1 MFNKILIANRGEIA
15 CRVMKTAHRLGA
27 KCVAVY
33 SDADKT
39 ALHVALADEAY
50 RLGPAPAS
58 ESYLKIDRII
68 AVAKRSGAEAIHPG
82 YGFLSENPAF
92 VEACDAAGLIFI
104 GPPARTIRTMGLK
117 DAAKR
122 LMETAGVPIVPGYH
136 DEKQDLAFLAARA
149 REIGYPI
156 LIKARAGGGG
166 IGMRRAGDPSQFA
179 AAFESAQREAF
190 ASFGDGHVLIEKF
203 IVKSRHIEMQIFADA
218 FGHIVHLFERDCSL
232 QRRHQK
238 IIEEAPAPGMTQD
251 LRQAM
256 SEAAIKCARVSG
268 YRGAGTVEF
277 IVDISEGLSPD
288 RFYFME
294 MNTRLQVEHPITEAI
309 TGLDLVEWQFRM
321 AAGEPLPRSQEQL
334 TIDGHAIEARLYAE
348 DATRNFLPATGRLTL
363 LRWPGDGIRVDTGV
377 RQGDE
382 IGPFYDPMIAK
393 LIVHGSSRQA
403 ALSKLFRAL
412 GNSRVIGCAT
422 NIDFLSTLVR
432 HPDVIEGSV
441 DTRLIEREFKVL
453 TVETKP
459 ADIATAIAALAALG
473 LLGEQSDPNPWS
485 RLTAWRAWGEA
496 EHFVRLSWRDGLIDA
511 HVVSLGPKAFRIA
524 LPAATITCSLISREG
539 SHLILEVGDRIVKAE
554 ISEARREIGVVLDDT
569 MHVFTVPDTFE
580 TGADPTTGS
589 NSIVSPI
596 TGIVKTVKVEP
607 RRRVLKGEALI
618 MIEAMKMEHTLT
630 APRDAMIVEV
640 LVRGGDQV
648 HEGAVLL
655 KLADEAG

>member
-1 MFNKILIANRGEIA
+1 MFNKVLIANRGEIA

-33 SDADKT
+33 SDADKR
-39 ALHVALADEAY
+39 ALHVALADESH

-82 YGFLSENPAF
+82 YGFLSENPEF

-122 LMETAGVPIVPGYH
+122 LVEKAGVPIVPGYLG
-136 DEKQDLAFLAARA
+136 ENQKLVFLAMRA
-149 REIGYPI
+149 EEIGYPI

-166 IGMRRAGDPSQFA
+166 LGMRRVDYPSQFA
-179 AAFESAQREAF
+179 AAFESAQREAD

-203 IVKSRHIEMQIFADA
+203 VVRSRHIEVQIFADS

-238 IIEEAPAPGMTQD
+238 VIEEAPAPGMTQD

-256 SEAAIKCARVSG
+256 GEAAVKCARAAG
-268 YRGAGTVEF
+268 YLGAGTVEF
-277 IVDISEGLSPD
+277 IVDVSEGLSPE

-294 MNTRLQVEHPITEAI
+294 MNTRLQVEHPVTEAI
-309 TGLDLVEWQFRM
+309 TGLDLVEWQLRV
-321 AAGEPLPRSQEQL
+321 AAGEPLPRSQDQL
-334 TIDGHAIEARLYAE
+334 SIDGHAIEARIYAE
-348 DATRNFLPATGRLTL
+348 DARRNFLPSTGRLTH
-363 LRWPGDGIRVDTGV
+363 LRWPDEVRVDTGV

-393 LIVHGSSRQA
+393 LIVQGSSRQV

-412 GNSRVIGCAT
+412 GNCRVVGCST
-422 NIDFLSTLVR
+422 NIDFLSALVR
-432 HPDVIEGSV
+432 HPDVIEGNV

-459 ADIATAIAALAALG
+459 TDIATAVAAVAALG
-473 LLGEQSDPNPWS
+473 LLAESGDPNPWS

-496 EHFVRLSWRDGLIDA
+496 EHFARLAWRGNSIDA
-511 HVVSLGPKAFRIA
+511 HIVSLGPKAFRVT

-539 SHLILEVGDRIVKAE
+539 NHLILEFGDRIVKAE
-554 ISEARREIGVVLDDT
+554 IAEARREIGVFLDDT
-569 MHVFTVPDTFE
+569 MHTFTLPDPLE
-580 TGADPTTGS
+580 VDADGGPGS

-596 TGIVKTVKVEP
+596 TGIVKIVNVAP
-607 RRRVLKGEALI
+607 RSRVLKGDALI

-630 APRDAMIVEV
+630 APRNAEIAEV
-640 LVRGGDQV
+640 LVRAGDQV
-648 HEGAVLL
+648 HEGAALL